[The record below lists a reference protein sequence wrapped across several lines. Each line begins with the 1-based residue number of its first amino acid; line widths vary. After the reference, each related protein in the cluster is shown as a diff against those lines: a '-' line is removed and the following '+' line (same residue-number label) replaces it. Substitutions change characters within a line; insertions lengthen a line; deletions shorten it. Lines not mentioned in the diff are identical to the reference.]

1 MPALKVLLDEDLRL
15 EVHGGELKARQLSA
29 FLTVTTLPSV
39 FGDGEGTNFP
49 ELLDIKGLLAFRV
62 LDRGSS

>member
-1 MPALKVLLDEDLRL
+1 MLLDEDLRL
-15 EVHGGELKARQLSA
+15 QVHGGELQASQLSA

-39 FGDGEGTNFP
+39 FGDGEGTDFP
-49 ELLDIKGLLAFRV
+49 EFLDIKSLLAFRV